1 MPDEMKKNLE
11 NEELDL
17 DALEEVSGGLVVDCG
32 FGRYTRVR
40 VVDDETGK
48 VLKTTWSFTDAK
60 KEAVSRGVSDEVISL
75 ADYNRIYGKDL

>member
-1 MPDEMKKNLE
+1 MADEMKKNLE

-32 FGRYTRVR
+32 FGRFTRVR

-48 VLKTTWSFTDAK
+48 VLKTAWSFEDAK

>member
-1 MPDEMKKNLE
+1 MADETKKNLE

-32 FGRYTRVR
+32 FGRFTRVR

-48 VLKTTWSFTDAK
+48 VLKTAWSFEDAK

>member
-1 MPDEMKKNLE
+1 MSDEMKKNLE

-32 FGRYTRVR
+32 FGRYAR

-48 VLKTTWSFTDAK
+48 VLKTAWSFTDAK